1 MKKQKQ
7 VTKKQL
13 ERILKLNKK
22 ICRMLPEGDSMKETY
37 LRMNKFLLDRIDTY
51 DQFLV
56 NPYTMHTSQP
66 KFNSDSEL
74 NLGEYEQK
82 RKH

>member
-22 ICRMLPEGDSMKETY
+22 ICNMLPEGDAMKETY
-37 LRMNKFLLDRIDTY
+37 LRMQKFLSERLETY

-56 NPYTMHTSQP
+56 NPYKTHTSQA
-66 KFNSDSEL
+66 KFNSDLKLEL
-74 NLGEYEQK
+74 GNYEEK
-82 RKH
+82 RKY

>member
-22 ICRMLPEGDSMKETY
+22 IYRMLPEGDAMKETY
-37 LRMNKFLLDRIDTY
+37 LRMNKFLLDRIETY

-56 NPYTMHTSQP
+56 NPYKMHTSQP

-74 NLGEYEQK
+74 NLGDYKEK
-82 RKH
+82 I